1 MTNARRIATMNTAVA
16 TKIPARSPLA
26 TAVGM
31 IGERNGWNNAGLALA
46 KKNSTRGP
54 RSSASLRSGLSCGFS
69 AIAMPLRI
77 DPRYR
82 AGKIS
87 CRKRREVID
96 AFADADEMNG
106 QREFLR
112 QGHENSAARGA
123 IEFGH

>member
-1 MTNARRIATMNTAVA
+1 
-16 TKIPARSPLA
+16 
-26 TAVGM
+26 
-31 IGERNGWNNAGLALA
+31 
-46 KKNSTRGP
+46 
-54 RSSASLRSGLSCGFS
+54 
-69 AIAMPLRI
+69 MPPRI
-77 DPRYR
+77 DPRDR

-123 IEFGH
+123 IEFGHGEPGDACDFKEDFDLRERVLPDGGVEHKQDRVRRARVELLHHAHDFLQLLHQ